1 MFKSKQLNTVSQEG
15 VFSPNIYTIPQTSVR
30 YCISITDSISD
41 VFIYDEV
48 LAILDNA
55 EEQDEVVFTIASYGG
70 HLNSL
75 LSLRSAILSTNA
87 TVTGKLVSHS
97 CSAAGMLLLSCHN
110 KVVYPNTTFHAHNA
124 TYGVYGKSADIKA
137 QVDFETKQLEK
148 LMFDI
153 YAGFLDVE
161 TEIPLLLEGKEFF
174 FSAEETIER
183 IVRQENVRQ
192 KQAQKEAEQQIKEFE
207 AFDYAEL
214 SIEELEEELQ
224 MYTEDIRKLK
234 KALAEKKKESEATA
248 SSKPSSKPVA
258 KKGMSNKALPANEKF
273 PHVKDL

>member
-15 VFSPNIYTIPQTSVR
+15 VFSPNIYAIPKTSMK

-55 EEQDEVVFTIASYGG
+55 EEDDEVVFTIASYGG

-75 LSLRSAILSTNA
+75 LSLRSAILSTRA
-87 TVTGKLVSHS
+87 EVTGKLVSHS

-137 QVDFETKQLEK
+137 QVDFETRQLEK
-148 LMFDI
+148 LMIDV
-153 YAGFLDVE
+153 YEGFLDVE
-161 TEIPLLLEGKEFF
+161 KEIPLLLDGKEFY
-174 FSAEETIER
+174 FSSEETLER
-183 IVRQENVRQ
+183 IINQSKHREEMKAQQ
-192 KQAQKEAEQQIKEFE
+192 MKQEFE
-207 AFDYAEL
+207 DSVNAEPDL
-214 SIEELEEELQ
+214 SQFSVEELEEEIQLCK
-224 MYTEDIRKLK
+224 EDIKSYQREVKSRTSIQTRTTSQTRTSTK
-234 KALAEKKKESEATA
+234 
-248 SSKPSSKPVA
+248 SSK
-258 KKGMSNKALPANEKF
+258 ET
-273 PHVKDL
+273 

>member
-15 VFSPNIYTIPQTSVR
+15 VFSPNIYAIPQTYMR

-55 EEQDEVVFTIASYGG
+55 EDQDEVVFTIASYGG

-75 LSLRSAILSTNA
+75 LSLRSAILSTQA

-124 TYGVYGKSADIKA
+124 TYGVYGKSADIKV

-148 LMFDI
+148 LMVDV

-161 TEIPLLLEGKEFF
+161 TEIPLLLEGKEFY
-174 FSAEETIER
+174 FSAEDTLER
-183 IVRQENVRQ
+183 IVRQDDTRRQ
-192 KQAQKEAEQQIKEFE
+192 ESQEQATEFLKEIEDVQ
-207 AFDYAEL
+207 FDYSEL
-214 SIEELEEELQ
+214 PLQELEEELQ
-224 MYTEDIRKLK
+224 MYNEDIKKLRK
-234 KALAEKKKESEATA
+234 AIADKKKEVEAVA
-248 SSKPSSKPVA
+248 SPKAVTKVKKPSRVPKEL
-258 KKGMSNKALPANEKF
+258 SNN
-273 PHVKDL
+273 

>member
-15 VFSPNIYTIPQTSVR
+15 VFSPNIYAIPQTSVR

-148 LMFDI
+148 LMFDV

-161 TEIPLLLEGKEFF
+161 TEIPLLLEGKEFY
-174 FSAEETIER
+174 FSAEETLER
-183 IVRQENVRQ
+183 IVKKENARQEE
-192 KQAQKEAEQQIKEFE
+192 AQEQHSNFLKDLEDQEI
-207 AFDYAEL
+207 DYSEL
-214 SIEELEEELQ
+214 SVEDLEEELL
-224 MYTEDIRKLK
+224 MYKEDMKKLN
-234 KALAEKKKESEATA
+234 KAIADKKKGLEAVA
-248 SSKPSSKPVA
+248 SSKAVT
-258 KKGMSNKALPANEKF
+258 KKGVNKKVP
-273 PHVKDL
+273 PVKDL